1 MGADQFGGAPPRA
14 REIVLRGAPVAAGA
28 VFGEGGAEMLVIGLQ
43 NRSPVRYAGD
53 YSLVRP
59 SLRLGTERFDL
70 DKFAGVI
77 PEIDWRLAVLMLNR
91 YADDAEANA
100 DRHADKLR
108 PKGESRR
115 SAPKLEAEGD

>member
-1 MGADQFGGAPPRA
+1 
-14 REIVLRGAPVAAGA
+14 
-28 VFGEGGAEMLVIGLQ
+28 
-43 NRSPVRYAGD
+43 
-53 YSLVRP
+53 
-59 SLRLGTERFDL
+59 
-70 DKFAGVI
+70 VI